1 MTRLYNSRMS
11 VLGAGGI
18 AQFVECC
25 VEYKKTRLDPWH
37 HVKVGIG
44 HTPVIPALGTV
55 VPQ

>member
-18 AQFVECC
+18 APFVECC